1 MSNHKNYLSYAAD
14 ENLKKSVSQAEE
26 YCFSKNADSLLLVGG
41 EMAGIQD
48 FIYDIIRK
56 AAAKNLKGRSFYL
69 QLVVESIVRGLLE
82 TLALEKNHIIYSS
95 GGGFYLI
102 APNTDDV
109 KEKITAFQ
117 KATIQMLFEQH
128 GIALSF
134 SLGYIELN
142 KADIKNKLPE
152 KWGELVSQVLQTQ
165 KRQRFLPILK
175 DDYAKIFDPIEMGAE
190 NEQDIVTSEELKAGA
205 TTRRE
210 IEGKINKVT
219 AMQIDLGKDL
229 RDKAAYIVIAKKEL
243 PIFTRKYEV
252 NEKDEGKQSNKGHHI
267 LYHYFYVLAP
277 EEYEKYANEVKNA
290 IVYEINSLNENG
302 YWYGGNDLPRYLG
315 LDTQDKQEEG
325 IGEKDSPKYFD
336 ELAGHTNLKPRRLGI
351 LRMDVDNLGKIFQN
365 QESGRSFAEYR
376 ALSLSLD
383 YFFKYYL
390 NKLWEANNRFKAF
403 TQIIYSGGDD
413 LFIIGKW
420 DVLIDF
426 AEKIQA
432 EFKTYTTEFNKTA
445 PNKATISGGV
455 TFVTPKFP
463 ISKAAKLCEDD
474 EKLAKSY
481 PDKNAITLLGVPL
494 GWERDYE
501 PIKHL
506 KAQMVKLLSPTKS
519 DDSKDKVLP
528 KAFLMQLIE
537 YYEIRLREEEKEK
550 DKPSDLSWKWRFSYV
565 IARTE
570 DRYKKSQSILDFL
583 DQVKRDLFS
592 NSIDNKQ
599 RHKDDI
605 HDAWAIYSLAAKWA
619 EMEYRQNES
628 MITQNNNS

>member
-1 MSNHKNYLSYAAD
+1 MSNHNNYLSYAAD
-14 ENLKKSVSQAEE
+14 EKLKKSVSQAEE
-26 YCFSKNADSLLLVGG
+26 HCFGENANSLLLVGG

-69 QLVVESIVRGLLE
+69 QLVVESIVSELLE
-82 TLALEKNHIIYSS
+82 RLELRDNHIIYSS

-102 APNTDDV
+102 APNTNAV

-117 KATIQMLFEQH
+117 KETIQKLFEQH

-134 SLGYIELN
+134 SLGFIELTRD
-142 KADIKNKLPE
+142 DIKHNLPT
-152 KWGELVSQVLQTQ
+152 KWEELVSQILQTQ

-175 DDYAKIFDPIEMGAE
+175 DDYAKIFEPIEMGGE
-190 NEQDIVTSEELKAGA
+190 KEQDIVTSEELRVGA
-205 TTRRE
+205 TTRPE

-219 AMQIDLGKDL
+219 ATQIDLGKDL
-229 RDKAAYIVIAKKEL
+229 RNKATHLIIAKNKL
-243 PIFTRKYEV
+243 PIFYKYES
-252 NEKDEGKQSNKGHHI
+252 NESNKGHHI
-267 LYHYFYVLAP
+267 LYHYFYILSL
-277 EEYEKYANEVKNA
+277 EEYEKYASEIKNA
-290 IVYEINSLNENG
+290 IVYEINTLNENG
-302 YWYGGNDLPRYLG
+302 YWYGGNNSPCYLG
-315 LDTQDKQEEG
+315 LDTKEREEEG
-325 IGEKDSPKYFD
+325 KGEKDSPKYFD
-336 ELAGHTNLKPRRLGI
+336 ELAGHTNLKPRRLGV

-365 QESGRSFAEYR
+365 QEPGRSFAEYK
-376 ALSLSLD
+376 ALSRSLD

-390 NKLWEANNRFKAF
+390 NKLWEDDKRFKAF

-426 AEKIQA
+426 AEKIQS

-445 PNKATISGGV
+445 TEKATNKATISGGL

-474 EKLAKSY
+474 EKQAKSY
-481 PDKNAITLLGVPL
+481 PDKNAITLLGVAL

-501 PIKHL
+501 PIKNL
-506 KAQMVKLLSPTKS
+506 KAQMTKLLSPTKS
-519 DDSKDKVLP
+519 DESKEKVLP

-550 DKPSDLSWKWRFSYV
+550 DKISDLSWKWRFSYI

-570 DRYKKSQSILDFL
+570 DRYKKSQPILDFL

-619 EMEYRQNES
+619 EMEYRQDES
-628 MITQNNNS
+628 MTTQNNNS